1 MFNPS
6 CSKVLIK
13 PYYVPHCSSGA
24 GLRCG
29 LDKQGPC
36 SSKMYG
42 LFVGI
47 VQITIR
53 EVLEKY
59 KYIQKGAIIS
69 ENIIAIR
76 RRMIRANICTVF
88 TMNHTLF

>member
-1 MFNPS
+1 
-6 CSKVLIK
+6 
-13 PYYVPHCSSGA
+13 
-24 GLRCG
+24 
-29 LDKQGPC
+29 
-36 SSKMYG
+36 MYG

-47 VQITIR
+47 IQITIR